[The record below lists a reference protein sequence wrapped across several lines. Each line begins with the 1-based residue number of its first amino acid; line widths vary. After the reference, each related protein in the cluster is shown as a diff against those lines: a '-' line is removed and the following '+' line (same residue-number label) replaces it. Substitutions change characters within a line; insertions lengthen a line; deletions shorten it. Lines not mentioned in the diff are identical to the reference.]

1 MLNEKLQSYLEE
13 LIPMRDELLFEM
25 ETYAK
30 QNAVPIMEL
39 AAIETMLQILRIHQP
54 KKLLEIGTAI
64 GYSALRMAYT
74 LPDSF
79 IVTAEKDP
87 ERLKLAWEFLSRSG
101 RAGQIQLLYGD
112 ALELREEIEKHAPY
126 DFIFIDAAKGQ
137 YRKFFEMYS
146 PYLAENG
153 IVLTDNVLFRGLVCE
168 KDIQNRNKRGLVRK
182 INDFNKWLMEH
193 EGFDTV
199 ILPVGDGVAISRK
212 R

>member
-1 MLNEKLQSYLEE
+1 
-13 LIPMRDELLFEM
+13 
-25 ETYAK
+25 
-30 QNAVPIMEL
+30 VPIMEL

-87 ERLKLAWEFLSRSG
+87 ERLKLAWEVLSRSG

-112 ALELREEIEKHAPY
+112 ALELREEIDKHAPY
-126 DFIFIDAAKGQ
+126 DFIFTDAAKGQ
-137 YRKFFEMYS
+137 DRKFFEMYS
-146 PYLAENG
+146 AYLADNG
-153 IVLTDNVLFRGLVCE
+153 IVLTENVVFRGLVCE

-182 INDFNKWLMEH
+182 INE
-193 EGFDTV
+193 
-199 ILPVGDGVAISRK
+199 
-212 R
+212 

>member
-199 ILPVGDGVAISRK
+199 ILPVGDGVAVSRK

>member
-39 AAIETMLQILRIHQP
+39 AAIETTLQILRIHQP

>member
-1 MLNEKLQSYLEE
+1 
-13 LIPMRDELLFEM
+13 MRDELLFEM